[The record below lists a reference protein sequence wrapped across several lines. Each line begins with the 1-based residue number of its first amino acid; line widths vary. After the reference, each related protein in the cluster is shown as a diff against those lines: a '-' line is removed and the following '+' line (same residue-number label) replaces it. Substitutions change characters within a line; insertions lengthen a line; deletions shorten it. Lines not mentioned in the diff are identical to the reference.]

1 MGVWNK
7 KEKHTYN
14 IIQIPLNL
22 SKITILFTLV
32 SGRFHDPHNKLRN
45 LLESTNNSKKKS
57 NKLILKQNQE
67 QKNIINHDCDEITRT
82 RGGPDKGKYNF

>member
-1 MGVWNK
+1 MSGIRK
-7 KEKHTYN
+7 RN
-14 IIQIPLNL
+14 ILIISYRQIPLNR

-57 NKLILKQNQE
+57 NKLISKQNQE